1 VGKIRIG
8 FLLVL
13 FLGFV
18 TINREKTLNGSG
30 ESRSHTQRRE
40 EKMFERVQYWE
51 DEHFEPVIFEEGEAS
66 EVQIEEDEERENTP
80 TDEGLFLE
88 EEFDVF

>member
-1 VGKIRIG
+1 
-8 FLLVL
+8 
-13 FLGFV
+13 
-18 TINREKTLNGSG
+18 
-30 ESRSHTQRRE
+30 
-40 EKMFERVQYWE
+40 MFERVQYWE